1 MILLKIVLHFQ
12 SFDSWTT
19 DRKIVNTG
27 LEFQVDIGSAQN
39 INSPKIFNNSTSN
52 S

>member
-1 MILLKIVLHFQ
+1 MFNDSIKNSFTL

-27 LEFQVDIGSAQN
+27 LEYQVDIGSSVQILIVLN
-39 INSPKIFNNSTSN
+39 I
-52 S
+52 